1 MARNETQ
8 KNKRVALALRA
19 TQGIENK
26 FDEPSSIAFKLLDP
40 ARFGDFSE
48 SLRRAFRFWRRKK
61 RRKEMFDSSA
71 SISEYRTAKE
81 LAREWRVSV
90 QHVLGLVRCGR
101 LPAHRIGGRVIIPRD
116 GAESYLQSVAT
127 VKAA

>member
-1 MARNETQ
+1 MLRKAKRFPDRCGRFLLLELEET
-8 KNKRVALALRA
+8 
-19 TQGIENK
+19 E
-26 FDEPSSIAFKLLDP
+26 
-40 ARFGDFSE
+40 
-48 SLRRAFRFWRRKK
+48 
-61 RRKEMFDSSA
+61 KEMFDSTA

-90 QHVLGLVRCGR
+90 QHILGLVRSGR